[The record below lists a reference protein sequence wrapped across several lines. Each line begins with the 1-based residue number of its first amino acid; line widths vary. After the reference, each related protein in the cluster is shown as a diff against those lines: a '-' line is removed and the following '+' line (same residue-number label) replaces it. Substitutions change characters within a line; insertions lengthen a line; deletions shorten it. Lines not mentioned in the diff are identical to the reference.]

1 MHRLALLLGL
11 VAAPD
16 IAPALVQSAPPAE
29 RTPNVLLITTDDMG
43 LQAWCYGDP
52 LAVTPSLDSLAAQGV
67 LFERGYTTQASCS
80 PERASLLT
88 GLYPH
93 QNGQIGLAGQR
104 REYRVKDGTPTLPS
118 LLRNAGYKTG
128 ILGKLHIAPGEA
140 FPFDFSWPG
149 DAQAKATRQVKTV
162 ATKAAEFLD
171 GPARKKPFFLYV
183 NYFDPHRPFDQD
195 AHQTEGLPEKPYAP
209 EEANPLAYLGMD
221 GKPARAEAAAYYNG
235 IRRVDA
241 GLGLLFD
248 VLKERDRWDDTLVIF
263 VSDHGPPFAR
273 AKTTVY
279 EAGVHIPFIV
289 RWPRVSAPSTRTG
302 AFASLVDIMPTVL
315 DAAGIK
321 PPVMA
326 GRSLRPV
333 LGGDVPDDW
342 RKLLFTEYTARASEH
357 FAPRRTVRD
366 ERFKL
371 IHNLLP
377 DHPNPVP
384 YQGATQPNQLNQL
397 DPTFATSYRIMER
410 PPEWEFYDLR
420 DDPFELNNLFD
431 EPAKQEEV
439 VRLKAGLLAW
449 REETND
455 PLLNPD
461 ELLRLK
467 NNHSERHDEK

>member
-43 LQAWCYGDP
+43 LQAGCYGDP
-52 LAVTPSLDSLAAQGV
+52 LAVTSNLDSLAAQGV
-67 LFERGYTTQASCS
+67 LFERGYTTHASCS
-80 PERASLLT
+80 PARASLLT
-88 GLYPH
+88 GMYPH

-104 REYRVKDGTPTLPS
+104 PEYRVKDGTPTLPT

-128 ILGKLHIAPGEA
+128 ILGKLHISPAEA

-171 GPARKKPFFLYV
+171 GPAKDKPFFLYV

-209 EEANPLAYLGMD
+209 DEVNSLAYLGMD

-235 IRRVDA
+235 IRRMDT

-248 VLKERDRWDDTLVIF
+248 VLKERGLWDDTLVIF
-263 VSDHGPPFAR
+263 VSDNGPPFTR
-273 AKTTVY
+273 AKTSVY
-279 EAGVHIPFIV
+279 EAGTHVPFIV
-289 RWPRVSAPSTRTG
+289 RWPAVSKAGTRTE
-302 AFASLVDIMPTVL
+302 AFASFVDVMPTIL
-315 DAAGIK
+315 DAAGIT
-321 PPVMA
+321 PPKMA

-333 LGGDVPDDW
+333 LPGRTPGDWPEF
-342 RKLLFTEYTARASEH
+342 LFTEHTSHARGH
-357 FAPRRTVRD
+357 FFPRRAVRD
-366 ERFKL
+366 DRYKL

-377 DHPNPVP
+377 GRPNPVP
-384 YQGATQPNQLNQL
+384 YEEATRPGRGDNVV
-397 DPTFATSYRIMER
+397 DPAFETAYRTMEK
-410 PPEWEFYDLR
+410 PPKWELYDLVS
-420 DDPFELNNLFD
+420 DPFELTNLAANP
-431 EPAKQEEV
+431 ENRTILERLQTALREWQKQ
-439 VRLKAGLLAW
+439 
-449 REETND
+449 TDD
-455 PLLNPD
+455 PLLDPR
-461 ELLRLK
+461 ELERLENTHAK
-467 NNHSERHDEK
+467 N

>member
-1 MHRLALLLGL
+1 MKFPLLLIWATLLLGH
-11 VAAPD
+11 AAD
-16 IAPALVQSAPPAE
+16 SAPTSP
-29 RTPNVLLITTDDMG
+29 RPPNIVIVTTDDQG
-43 LQAWCYGDP
+43 LQAGCYGDP
-52 LAVTPSLDSLAAQGV
+52 LAVTPNLDGLAAAGT

-80 PERASLLT
+80 PARASLLT

-93 QNGQIGLAGQR
+93 QNGQIGLAGQHP
-104 REYRVKDGTPTLPS
+104 EFRVKDGTPTLS
-118 LLRNAGYKTG
+118 TLLRNAGYKTG
-128 ILGKLHIAPGEA
+128 ILGKLHLSPGDA
-140 FPFDFSWPG
+140 FPFDFAWPG
-149 DAQAKATRQVKTV
+149 GSQAMATRKVRTV
-162 ATKAAEFLD
+162 AAKVAEFLD
-171 GPARKKPFFLYV
+171 GPAKDKPFFLYV

-195 AHQTEGLPEKPYAP
+195 ADQTQGLPEKPYAP
-209 EEANPLAYLGMD
+209 DEVKPLAYLGMD
-221 GKPARAEAAAYYNG
+221 GKPPRAEAAAYYNS
-235 IRRVDA
+235 IRRMDT

-279 EAGVHIPFIV
+279 EAGIHIPFIV
-289 RWPRVSAPSTRTG
+289 RWPGVSVPGTRTG

-321 PPVMA
+321 PPDMA

-342 RKLLFTEYTARASEH
+342 RKLLFTEYTAHAPEH

-384 YQGATQPNQLNQL
+384 YQGSTRPGRGNQL
-397 DPTFATSYRIMER
+397 DPAFEAAYRTMEK
-410 PPEWEFYDLR
+410 PPEWELYDLVS
-420 DDPFELNNLFD
+420 DPFELTNLID
-431 EPAKQEEV
+431 EPAKQEEF

-455 PLLNPD
+455 PLLDPD

-467 NNHSERHDEK
+467 KNHGKNHEKK